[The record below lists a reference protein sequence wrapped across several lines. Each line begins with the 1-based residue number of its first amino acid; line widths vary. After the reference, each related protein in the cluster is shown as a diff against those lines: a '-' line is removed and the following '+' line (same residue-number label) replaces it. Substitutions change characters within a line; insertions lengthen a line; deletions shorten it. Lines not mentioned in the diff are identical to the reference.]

1 MNCQDFET
9 TILSMARA
17 QLLEASARRQTLAHI
32 AACPACAERLA
43 EQQAVTAAV
52 RATAR
57 SLRDE
62 AASAHIEQS
71 LRAAFRKQSGVLPT
85 IRSSS
90 YLPIRMRRWPKR
102 ALAAVAA
109 ILLLFLLAG
118 AIRQWSLARRN
129 QKTATVQPSPP
140 VTKENEKLPERLLPT
155 EEPEREAPRRVASER
170 RRTRPLV
177 RQGATSGEDAA
188 TEFIALASENQ
199 LVPLESGQVLRVELS
214 TSTLISM
221 GLRVTAEDVSKPLLA
236 DLLVGQD
243 GVPRAIRFV
252 RPGEASDSG
261 SLENSTNK

>member
-1 MNCQDFET
+1 MNCQDFEP

-17 QLLEASARRQTLAHI
+17 QLLEASARRQTIAHI
-32 AACPACAERLA
+32 AECPACADRLA
-43 EQQAVTAAV
+43 EQQALTAAV
-52 RATAR
+52 RATAK

-71 LRAAFRKQSGVLPT
+71 LRAAFRKQTSAAPT
-85 IRSSS
+85 FSRSTYS
-90 YLPIRMRRWPKR
+90 PARKWQWPK
-102 ALAAVAA
+102 LAAAAA
-109 ILLLFLLAG
+109 IVLLFLLAG
-118 AIRQWSLARRN
+118 AIRQWSLAGRN

-140 VTKENEKLPERLLPT
+140 VTKENEKLPESLMPT
-155 EEPEREAPRRVASER
+155 DRPERKAPRQVASER
-170 RRTRPLV
+170 RRTGPLV
-177 RQGATSGEDAA
+177 RRGATSSEEAV

-221 GLRVTAEDVSKPLLA
+221 GLRVTAEDVSKPVLA

-252 RPGEASDSG
+252 RSGEASDSG